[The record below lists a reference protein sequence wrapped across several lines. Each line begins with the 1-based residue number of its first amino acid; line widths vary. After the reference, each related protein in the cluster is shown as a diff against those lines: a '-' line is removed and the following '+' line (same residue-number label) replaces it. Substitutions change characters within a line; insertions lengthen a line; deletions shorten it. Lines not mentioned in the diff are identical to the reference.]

1 MSWTYVQYFISFFN
15 RKWFFGECSSR
26 RSSQLKEM
34 ESPSSFLHDFL
45 SNILYFNFNSNTF
58 GNNSSN
64 KGSWCMSKKS
74 WSILLTIW
82 NGSGLHGHTVVKI
95 WINLMYHQLRFLDF
109 FFISLWILDIYLG
122 GMLSSSSESRFKT
135 IRPLRTSTAILT
147 FWKFFLGFFLIV
159 DTGYIFGY

>member
-109 FFISLWILDIYLG
+109 FFISLWILDIYIWVTCWAVP
-122 GMLSSSSESRFKT
+122 LSLDLKQFVLCAGNFWMSFTGISCVKFY
-135 IRPLRTSTAILT
+135 TAI
-147 FWKFFLGFFLIV
+147 
-159 DTGYIFGY
+159 